1 MYYHEK
7 RKVPMPRQAVTA
19 WQRGPSNE
27 ARQYVITRYNPL
39 MRTSIR
45 RVGNSLGVLIP
56 RPVLAA
62 WGVGEGDSLE
72 ITRRGI
78 CVSTRPIQERLD
90 ELKRRIAVEVAAT
103 FPPALI
109 RAHSL
114 ANLFRWEKQ
123 GSWVPAYGV
132 WRELLTNEDNGALF
146 AAMLGRDGHANEL
159 RQSPPYIGLLP
170 REVTKRLNE
179 EATG

>member
-1 MYYHEK
+1 
-7 RKVPMPRQAVTA
+7 
-19 WQRGPSNE
+19 
-27 ARQYVITRYNPL
+27 

-45 RVGNSLGVLIP
+45 RIGNSLGVLIP
-56 RPVLAA
+56 RSVLSI
-62 WGVGEGDSLE
+62 WGLSEGDSLE
-72 ITRRGI
+72 LTDRGI
-78 CVSTRPIQERLD
+78 FVSTRTTQDRLD
-90 ELKRRIAVEVAAT
+90 DLKRRIAVEVAAT

-132 WRELLTNEDNGALF
+132 WRALLTTGDDGALF
-146 AAMLGRDGHANEL
+146 SAMLGRDEHANEL